1 MHLSFSLVRKKNL
14 LFTLLLLLPFALVA
28 QRAQFGAGFAIAYP
42 LGEMNENYD
51 AQWGYGL
58 NLYLMG
64 KLHEDVPLYL
74 GADFTYALYDKFSE
88 SLPPTFPGEELEQV
102 INSNIILGHAVLRV
116 SPMEEISPVRLYVD
130 GLIGGKYF
138 YTRWKLNSTIGGD
151 TQVLDA
157 STDEANFAASYGLG
171 VGLQI
176 AFTDHF
182 ALDLRTLYLFGTET
196 DYVQAVRRDPA
207 SGALTYE
214 MARTETTML
223 LPQLGF
229 TLLF

>member
-1 MHLSFSLVRKKNL
+1 MKKR
-14 LFTLLLLLPFALVA
+14 TLLALVFGLPLSLLG
-28 QRAQFGAGFAIAYP
+28 QRAQLGAGFAIAYP
-42 LGEMNENYD
+42 LGEMNQNYD
-51 AQWGYGL
+51 AQWGYGF

-64 KLHEDVPLYL
+64 KPSPNVPIYL
-74 GADFTYALYDKFSE
+74 GADFTYALYDKFRE

-130 GLIGGKYF
+130 GLIGGKFF

-151 TQVLDA
+151 TQVLEA

-171 VGLQI
+171 AGLQI

-182 ALDLRTLYLFGTET
+182 ALDLRALYLFGTET
-196 DYVQAVRRDPA
+196 DYVQRVRRDA
-207 SGALTYE
+207 NSNVLEYE
-214 MARTETTML
+214 LVRTETTML
-223 LPQLGF
+223 IPQLGF